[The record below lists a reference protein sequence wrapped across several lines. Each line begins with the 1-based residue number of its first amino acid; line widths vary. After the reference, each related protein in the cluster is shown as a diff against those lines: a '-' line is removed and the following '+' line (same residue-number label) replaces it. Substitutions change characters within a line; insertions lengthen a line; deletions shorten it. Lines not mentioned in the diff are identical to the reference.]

1 MFPMSPV
8 RPRRPVQLLAG
19 ALCICILPAP
29 PGAAAVLTARSAA
42 APAVPFRIALP
53 SIGLAPGSRRLSLT
67 PVSLAA
73 AALPLAAPQVAPPLA
88 ASAPGPSVQ
97 AEAPAPRPSDDA
109 FLDELQHKAFRYFW
123 EQTDPKT
130 GLTKDR
136 AGNFKNDDYHVAS
149 MAATGFGLTAL
160 VIAEGRGWI
169 TREQAYARAL
179 TCLSH
184 LRDRQAHVHGWFH
197 HFVDAS
203 TGEPAPG
210 SEVSSID
217 TALLLAGALSVGRHF
232 AGTEAERLAEE
243 LYARVDFPWMM
254 TDGGAKPEER
264 TLSMGWTPQGFIKAR
279 WDADSEHQILY
290 MLGLGSPTHPLPAES
305 WRAWKRSD
313 GRATQAS
320 GPLFTHQYSQL
331 WLDLRGKL
339 DNGRDYFQQSVRAT
353 ERQREAAIKAQG
365 EYSTYGPSCWGWT
378 ACDGPEGY
386 RAYGDYPGKPEHDG
400 TVAPAAAGG
409 SAAFTPGLSLS
420 ALRFMKERYG
430 DRIWGRYGF
439 SDAFNSDPRWRERFN
454 ADGLWRSPDVVG
466 IDQGAI
472 LLSVENSRTE
482 RVWRTFMDSE
492 HVRRALEKAELL
504 RRAVEKG

>member
-1 MFPMSPV
+1 MSPV
-8 RPRRPVQLLAG
+8 RLLAG
-19 ALCICILPAP
+19 VLCVCVVLAS
-29 PGAAAVLTARSAA
+29 PGSAAVMAARRSAA
-42 APAVPFRIALP
+42 PGAPLRISLSAL
-53 SIGLAPGSRRLSLT
+53 GSASGSNPASLS
-67 PVSLAA
+67 PVSLKAA
-73 AALPLAAPQVAPPLA
+73 GWSLAAPLAVSSPAPLA
-88 ASAPGPSVQ
+88 PV
-97 AEAPAPRPSDDA
+97 EAPAAGPSDDA
-109 FLDELQHKAFRYFW
+109 FLDEVQHKAFLYFW

-136 AGNFKNDDYHVAS
+136 AGNFKVDEYHVAS

-169 TREQAYARAL
+169 AREQAYARAL
-179 TCLSH
+179 TCLTH
-184 LRDRQAHVHGWFH
+184 LRHRQAHVHGWFH
-197 HFVDAS
+197 HFVHSA
-203 TGEPAPG
+203 TGDPMPF

-232 AGTEAERLAEE
+232 AGTEVERLAEE

-313 GRATQAS
+313 GGSTQAS

-331 WLDLRGKL
+331 WLDLRGRL
-339 DNGRDYFQQSVRAT
+339 DGGRDYFQQSVQAT
-353 ERQREAAIKAQG
+353 LQQREDAIKAQG

-378 ACDGPEGY
+378 ACDGPTGY

-400 TVAPAAAGG
+400 TIAPAAAGG
-409 SAAFTPGLSLS
+409 AAAFTPQLSVE

-439 SDAFNSDPRWRERFN
+439 SDAFNSDPRWKERFN

-482 RVWRTFMDSE
+482 RVWKTFMDLAP
-492 HVRRALEKAELL
+492 VRRALEKAELL
-504 RRAVEKG
+504 RKSVEKD